1 MIENKKWQQVELGIA
16 DILIIIDIDLTQN
29 YI

>member
-16 DILIIIDIDLTQN
+16 AILIIIDIDLTQN